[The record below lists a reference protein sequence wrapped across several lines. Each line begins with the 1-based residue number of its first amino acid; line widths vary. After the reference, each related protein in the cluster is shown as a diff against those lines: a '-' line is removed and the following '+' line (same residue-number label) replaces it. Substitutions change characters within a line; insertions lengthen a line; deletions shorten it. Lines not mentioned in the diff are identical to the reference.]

1 MKMPYFEARDIN
13 KSYPRNG
20 RASGV
25 LASVTLQIER
35 GEFVA
40 VVGFSGSGKTTLVSI
55 LAGLSAPDEGSVM
68 LDGRRMTEPSAERA
82 VVFQTYALLPWL
94 TAFENVYL
102 AVDQVFAAYDPAQ
115 KHEHTARYLAMV
127 GLSAARD
134 KKPAQLSGGMR
145 QRAALARALAVEPA
159 ILLMDEPLSAL
170 DALTRATLQAELARI
185 HQRSGATMVMVTN
198 DVDEAVLLADRIVP
212 LSAGPNATLGPS
224 FHVDIERPRDRR
236 AINHHPAFKE
246 VRKKIIE
253 FLIGSS
259 STQRRPQRDV
269 STSGSPL
276 AAT

>member
-1 MKMPYFEARDIN
+1 MAYFEARDIR
-13 KSYPRNG
+13 KSYRRNG
-20 RASGV
+20 LTTRV
-25 LASVTLQIER
+25 LESLTLQIER

-55 LAGLSAPDEGSVM
+55 LAGLLAPDAGSVI
-68 LDGRRMTEPSAERA
+68 LDGRPVTEPSPERA

-94 TAFENVYL
+94 TAFENIHL
-102 AVDQVFAAYDPAQ
+102 AVDQVFTTFDQMQ
-115 KHEHTARYLAMV
+115 KQEHTDKYMAMV

-145 QRAALARALAVEPA
+145 QRVALARALAVEPA

-170 DALTRATLQAELARI
+170 DALTRATLQEEFARI

-212 LSAGPNATLGPS
+212 LSAGPEATLGPS

-246 VRKKIIE
+246 LRKQVFE
-253 FLIGSS
+253 YLMSS
-259 STQRRPQRDV
+259 SAARRPSQRAP
-269 STSGSPL
+269 STSRLSLVPR
-276 AAT
+276 